1 MMTHSK
7 LQLQQA
13 LLECQRLKQENRKLK
28 ELLKKHDICYEEQIG
43 KRISPANRKQIIQD
57 RINLFSSLFKGRTDV
72 YATRWE
78 SAKNGTSGYSPACKH
93 EWHPTLCK
101 KPHIKCSE
109 CKNKEYLPM
118 TDRVVY
124 EHLSGEKTIGIYPL
138 QDNDF
143 CFFLA
148 IDFDKGSWEQ
158 DVKAFMKVCKDLD
171 IPAAVER
178 SRSGNGA
185 HVWIFF
191 EEEVRASLARKL
203 GNTLLSRTMEQH
215 FALRMESFDRLFP
228 NQDTLPKGGMGNLIA
243 LPLQGESRKK
253 GNSVFLNDQF
263 QPITDQWL
271 YLSNLRRLSVEKL
284 NYIVKHLSSTPVEIE
299 MSKKDIPEEIIITIK
314 NGVFI
319 NKHELPAF
327 ILKKFMDVAV
337 LKNPA
342 FYKAQAKRLSTHQI
356 PRVINCSEQ
365 TDEYLILPRGCLE
378 KVLLICGEYDIS
390 FSIQDETFVGEKLNT
405 EFKGTL
411 FPQQAEAVEQLC
423 QHDHGVLSATTGF
436 GKTVIG
442 AAMIERRA
450 ANTLIIVHR
459 KQLIEQWKT
468 SLSSFL
474 GYENASIGEIGG
486 GKHKP
491 GGSIDIA
498 TIQSLTSTEDNR
510 KLIKHY
516 SHIIVDECHHISA
529 FTFEKVLKGANAKYV
544 LGLTATPT
552 RKDGLHPIMT
562 MQCGPIRFKVS
573 AKEQAKVH
581 SFNHILLP
589 RRTQNR
595 QKKDES
601 TIQELMNELQTDER
615 RNALIFNDVLKAL
628 DEGRSP
634 IILTERQKHIDLLV
648 EKLKGF
654 AKNII
659 VLKGGLGKKEEQARL
674 QKLKETPDAEER
686 VIIATGKY
694 IGEGFDDP
702 RLDTLF
708 LTMPVSWKGTVQQ
721 YVGRLHRAHHSKREV
736 KVYDY
741 VDHNIPML
749 KKMYEKRLK
758 GYQSL
763 GYKVKSEEDNQEE
776 QMKLF

>member
-1 MMTHSK
+1 MTNSS

-13 LLECQRLKQENRKLK
+13 LLECKQLKQENRKLK
-28 ELLKKHDICYEEQIG
+28 ELLKKHDICYEEQPPN
-43 KRISPANRKQIIQD
+43 RTSPANKKQIIQD
-57 RINLFSSLFKGRTDV
+57 RINLFSSLFKGRKDV
-72 YATRWE
+72 YARRWD

-93 EWHPTLCK
+93 EWHQTLCK
-101 KPHIKCSE
+101 KPHIKCSQ
-109 CKNKEYLPM
+109 CMNKEYLPF

-138 QDNDF
+138 LDNEF

-158 DVKAFMKVCKDLD
+158 DVKEFRNVCKDLD

-191 EEEVRASLARKL
+191 EEAVKASLARKL

-215 FALRMESFDRLFP
+215 FALGMESFDRLFP
-228 NQDTLPKGGMGNLIA
+228 NQDTLPKGGLGNLIA
-243 LPLQGESRKK
+243 LPLQGESRRQ

-263 QPITDQWL
+263 EPIADQWL
-271 YLSNLRRLSVEKL
+271 YLSNLRKMSVEKL
-284 NYIVKHLSSTPVEIE
+284 KYVVKNSTSTFVRNETIT
-299 MSKKDIPEEIIITIK
+299 KDIPEKITITIK

-319 NKHELPAF
+319 NKSKLPAF
-327 ILKKFMDVAV
+327 ILKKFMDAAV

-365 TDEYLILPRGCLE
+365 TDAHLILPRGCLE
-378 KVLLICGEYDIS
+378 KVLSICREYDIS
-390 FSIQDETFVGEKLNT
+390 YSIQDETFVSERLNA

-411 FPQQAEAVEQLC
+411 FPQQAEAVEYLS
-423 QHDHGVLSATTGF
+423 QHNNGVLSATTGF

-459 KQLIEQWKT
+459 KQLMEQWKT

-474 GYENASIGEIGG
+474 HIETTSIGEIGG

-491 GGSIDIA
+491 GGLIDIA
-498 TIQSLTSTEDNR
+498 TIQTLTSKEDKL
-510 KLIKHY
+510 KLIKQY

-529 FTFEKVLKGANAKYV
+529 FTFERVLKEADAKYI

-562 MQCGPIRFKVS
+562 MQCGPIRYKVS

-581 SFNHILLP
+581 SFDHVFLP
-589 RRTQNR
+589 RLIQSPK
-595 QKKDES
+595 KKDDA
-601 TIQELMNELQTDER
+601 TIQELMNELQTDEK
-615 RNALIFNDVLKAL
+615 RNALIFNDVLQAL
-628 DEGRSP
+628 EEGRSP
-634 IILTERQKHIDLLV
+634 IILTERQKHIDLLT

-659 VLKGGLGKKEEQARL
+659 VLKGGLGKKEEKARL
-674 QKLKETPDAEER
+674 LQLKETPDDEER

-708 LTMPVSWKGTVQQ
+708 LTMPVSCKGTLQQ
-721 YVGRLHRAHHSKREV
+721 YVGRLHRAYHSKKDV

-741 VDHNIPML
+741 VDRNIPML
-749 KKMYEKRLK
+749 EKMYEKRLK

-763 GYKVKSEEDNQEE
+763 GYKIKGIEEDQEE

>member
-1 MMTHSK
+1 MTNSN

-13 LLECQRLKQENRKLK
+13 LLECKQLKQENRKLK
-28 ELLKKHDICYEEQIG
+28 ELLKKHDICYEEQPPT
-43 KRISPANRKQIIQD
+43 RTSPANKKQIIQD
-57 RINLFSSLFKGRTDV
+57 RINLFSSLFKGRKDA
-72 YATRWE
+72 YARRWE

-101 KPHIKCSE
+101 KPHIKCSQ
-109 CKNKEYLPM
+109 CINKAYLSF
-118 TDRVVY
+118 TDQVVY
-124 EHLSGEKTIGIYPL
+124 EHLSGKKTIGVYPL
-138 QDNDF
+138 LDNDF
-143 CFFLA
+143 SFFLA
-148 IDFDKGSWEQ
+148 IDFDKGSWEK
-158 DVKAFMKVCKDLD
+158 DVKAFMNVCKELD

-191 EEEVRASLARKL
+191 EEAVKASLARKL
-203 GNTLLSRTMEQH
+203 GHTLLSRTMEQH
-215 FALRMESFDRLFP
+215 FALGMESFDRLFP
-228 NQDTLPKGGMGNLIA
+228 NQDTLPKGGLGNLIA
-243 LPLQGESRKK
+243 LPLQGESRKQ

-263 QPITDQWL
+263 EPIADQWL
-271 YLSNLRRLSVEKL
+271 YLSNLRKMSVEKL
-284 NYIVKHLSSTPVEIE
+284 KYVVKNSTSTFVRNETIT
-299 MSKKDIPEEIIITIK
+299 KDIPEKITLTIK

-319 NKHELPAF
+319 NKSELPAF
-327 ILKKFMDVAV
+327 ILKKFMDAAV

-356 PRVINCSEQ
+356 PRVVNCSDQ
-365 TDEYLILPRGCLE
+365 TDDHLILPRGCLE
-378 KVLLICGEYDIS
+378 NVLSICREYDMS
-390 FSIQDETFVGEKLNT
+390 YSIQDETFAGNRLNT

-411 FPQQAEAVEQLC
+411 FPQQAEAVEYLS
-423 QHDHGVLSATTGF
+423 QHNNGILSATTGF

-459 KQLIEQWKT
+459 KQLMEQWKT

-474 GYENASIGEIGG
+474 HGETISIGEIGG

-491 GGSIDIA
+491 GGLIDIA
-498 TIQSLTSTEDNR
+498 TIQTLTSNEDKL
-510 KLIKHY
+510 KLIKQY

-529 FTFEKVLKGANAKYV
+529 FTFEKVLKESNAKYV

-562 MQCGPIRFKVS
+562 MQCGPIRYKVS

-581 SFNHILLP
+581 TFDHILLP
-589 RRTQNR
+589 RLIKSA
-595 QKKDES
+595 KKKEDA
-601 TIQELMNELQTDER
+601 TIQELMNELQTDEK
-615 RNALIFNDVLKAL
+615 RNALIFNDVLQAL
-628 DEGRSP
+628 EEGRSP
-634 IILTERQKHIDLLV
+634 IILTERQKHIDLLT

-674 QKLKETPDAEER
+674 LQVKETPDNEER

-708 LTMPVSWKGTVQQ
+708 LTMPVSWKGTLQQ
-721 YVGRLHRAHHSKREV
+721 YVGRLHRTYHSKKDV

-741 VDHNIPML
+741 VDCNIPML
-749 KKMYEKRLK
+749 EKMYEKRLK

-763 GYKVKSEEDNQEE
+763 GYKVKGKEEDQEE